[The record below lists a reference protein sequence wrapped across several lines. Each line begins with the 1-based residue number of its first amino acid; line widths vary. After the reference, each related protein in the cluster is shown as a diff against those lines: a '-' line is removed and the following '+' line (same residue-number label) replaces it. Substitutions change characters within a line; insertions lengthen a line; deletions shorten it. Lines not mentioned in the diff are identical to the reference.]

1 MPCPKSRNKASSATG
16 SQRSARTQNPK
27 GAQSLLPDSSKK
39 TLDCIIPDAKH
50 AKKAGWERIANGRMS
65 IPRGRDL

>member
-1 MPCPKSRNKASSATG
+1 MPCPKSRNKASNATG

-39 TLDCIIPDAKH
+39 TLDCIIPVAKAESRNH
-50 AKKAGWERIANGRMS
+50 LPWIYPAERQ
-65 IPRGRDL
+65 PPF

>member
-1 MPCPKSRNKASSATG
+1 MPCPKSRNKASNATG

-39 TLDCIIPDAKH
+39 TLDCIIPDAKPH
-50 AKKAGWERIANGRMS
+50 TTSHIKANEGFGCDPAGPS
-65 IPRGRDL
+65 PP